1 MKKKIVSLLMLT
13 LLLISALGST
23 LIINPSLAK
32 ENENTLSNED
42 FTKTVNEKTVNSNT
56 QKSKDS
62 QASRG
67 TKEGWNFNDTNAWK
81 NFTYTNGDK
90 TRLIV
95 GLEEENPESLSE
107 LAEIAAKY
115 QAEIVNTISIR
126 GRVKAAVVELSF
138 ASVAAF
144 AQDTKI
150 IELASYV
157 EPNMKVQTQWVPND
171 PYWTNQWGPQKIE
184 ADWAWNIT
192 TGSSEVL
199 VAIVD
204 TGIDYTHPDLAA
216 NYAPLGFD
224 WVNMDADPKDDFGHG
239 THCAGIVAAVL
250 NNSIGVAGLAQVR
263 IMSEKVLSSGGY
275 GYADWVANGIIHATE
290 SGADIISM
298 SLGGYGD
305 SELVHSAVKYA
316 YDSGVLIVAAAGND
330 NTNMKSYPAGYDEVI
345 AVAATDQY
353 DNKAYFSNWGDWIE
367 LAAPGV
373 DIYSTMPTYWVTMN
387 DYGFPINY
395 AYASGTSMACPH
407 VSGLAALV
415 LSLHPEKSRDWLRL
429 WLRYTADDLGSPGFD
444 VYYGYG
450 RINARKA
457 VEQTPPEH
465 ELIAYAW
472 QTPPYV
478 KPGTSETINAT
489 ILNFGEYNETDVVAQ
504 LFANDTLVNSTVIDF
519 LASGNATTI
528 TLTWSPVIEGLYNVT
543 LYITPVQG
551 ETSVDNNMLSKS
563 IYVGTPVKAV
573 VLHSAGNV
581 YGEIITNW
589 QVLSSEWYLFGDKMV
604 YVDYITLNKEGITY
618 EDITATEADV
628 LIISCAY
635 DPYSGWQFTDA
646 EIEAIALYIH
656 EGHGLIVTAGTLYY
670 AVPNNNKLARLIGIN
685 ENITYD
691 AVGTDLLH
699 LLNTTHPLFKN
710 VPNPFVFAYVGT
722 AIPSDGRWDSNE
734 LIEGKYLA
742 LGHYQESAI
751 VTYKGLVYISPWLEI
766 IPAYY
771 RHHLQLLYNAI
782 LWSRYPKPEHELT
795 VSLET
800 PKHLKP
806 NESTLLNATVSNK
819 GLNNETNVELQLIID
834 GALANSVTIPELL
847 AGSSYTLSYL
857 WTPTTQGMYNITAY
871 APPVLGEELTTNN
884 LAKRSVIVLFIAVK
898 NVLVY
903 TDDYYFTPSLRYTI
917 VALDNLGINYT
928 HYADDP
934 WGFGVALTS
943 QPWDLVIVDHCN
955 YYALGSYWTEIE
967 EYVRNG
973 GFLVLSTFD
982 IDGSNS
988 EPTTLWNTLWVQWVS
1003 DMWSPESVY
1012 RWDPSHSIF
1021 TFPNTVGDLTSY
1033 IEGYADDGDHVIAT
1047 TGTSIAGFTMSPTEG
1062 YAAIVVGNTYPTVL
1076 FTYILDEFRYDQD
1089 DDGKLDAIELWE
1101 NAIFYLAKGYEHD
1114 LAVSLDVPKV
1124 LELGDSTLLNAT
1136 VQNRGANNETDVEL
1150 QLFINDTVVDSLLI
1164 PELATDT
1171 SFTFSYS
1178 WIPTVEGG
1186 YNITVYARP
1195 VLGEEFTK
1203 NNVIG
1208 RSVEV
1213 KILPDIL
1220 IVADDD
1226 ASYKIRGTSLP
1237 EFEYALM
1244 FNGYE
1249 YFVWQESSMGRPPLE
1264 FLLKFKLVI
1273 WTCGDYWGWAVDS
1286 VDAET
1291 LEAYLAMGGN
1301 ILLEG
1306 EDIGYDHYMD
1316 SFMVNVAHAIY
1327 QVDNTGAYGL
1337 TVTDP
1342 THPVTQGLPTTF
1354 TWLQDPPYDD
1364 GVFPTNGGFEV
1375 IRYTDTLWTAV
1386 TVYDGTETGYGSVV
1400 YYAFP
1405 IYCLW
1410 QSERDTLI
1418 INSVGWL
1425 APSEHDLKVSLAA
1438 PTFLELGNSTL
1449 LNATVQNRGLNNE
1462 INIEFSLIINGTVVY
1477 STIIEE
1483 LPVGNS
1489 YSINYLWA
1497 PSETGSHNVTVYAS
1511 PVPGETNIANN
1522 VVTRWTHVFFYRR
1535 SYISHQWVGGGSS
1548 MGWHGDDM
1556 SWQYTLPFDFPFYE
1570 VNYKTIYISSNGLIT
1585 FTSPDA
1591 SPSNS
1596 VTDLSRKLAIAVA
1609 WDDWITNDP
1618 YDIYVWKNSTHV
1630 GIRWFVRAYGST
1642 TTANFEAIL
1651 SREGII
1657 QCNYA
1662 SCDGLVTATIG
1673 ISNGAGHIIAED
1685 ITNLDF
1691 IHTIIFSPYLSRHDV
1706 AVVDVVPSANEV
1718 RTGESVNI
1726 DVVVENQGNFTEDFT
1741 VTLYALEQL
1750 LSTSTAHT
1758 TLSGYPTIS
1767 VINPGPDGY
1776 PGEWTAGPP
1785 RYLGTSDFIFYSN
1798 ETSVGAMFFINVTVY
1813 DVERIKAWQIGII
1826 YDSSILE
1833 YVSAWRPSDHVFKP
1847 VEEMGWPLIAP
1858 PPADDYFN
1866 ATHKILK
1873 WGCTY
1878 LMPEGEEWSFNG
1890 TGQLSQIQFK
1900 IIKEVNETYP
1910 IANAWLSF
1918 DPEWTSL
1925 YQHPLGVITPQ
1936 MKSGYFEYSLPTA
1949 PPPPKYVIGI
1959 VTAYGLEPGERII
1972 LSFLWNTSDI
1982 MPGNYMLLA
1991 EATGVVYDED
2001 PEDNVYYDGIIVV
2014 VPGVVRDIAIIDIVV
2029 PSNKVYQGWVVN
2041 ITVTVANLGNATEN
2055 FTVTLYYDSVSVSTE
2070 TVYNLEPNASTQL
2083 IFSWNTTHVPYCH
2096 NYTIKAVASALSGEI
2111 DVDNNTLVYGSV
2123 KVKMMGDINGDE
2135 KVSMEDIMLT
2145 VDSFGSYPAH
2155 PRWLFDADLDQDGRI
2170 TMGDIVLVLLNFGS
2184 C

>member
-1 MKKKIVSLLMLT
+1 MEKKIVGFLMLI
-13 LLLISALGST
+13 LLLTST
-23 LIINPSLAK
+23 LDMAFIIKPSLAK
-32 ENENTLSNED
+32 ENESSPSNEN
-42 FTKTVNEKTVNSNT
+42 FIKKTNEKTVNSNS
-56 QKSKDS
+56 QKSKDPA
-62 QASRG
+62 ASRE
-67 TKEGWNFNDTNAWK
+67 TRDKWNFNETNLWK

-90 TRLIV
+90 NRLIV
-95 GLEEENPESLSE
+95 GLEDENSESLHE
-107 LAEIAAKY
+107 LENIAAKY
-115 QAEIVNTISIR
+115 QAEIVNTISI
-126 GRVKAAVVELSF
+126 GGEVKAAVVELSF

-144 AQDTKI
+144 AEDVKI
-150 IELASYV
+150 MELASYL

-192 TGSSEVL
+192 TGSATVL

-224 WVNMDADPKDDFGHG
+224 WVNMDADPRDDFGHG

-263 IMSEKVLSSGGY
+263 IMSEKVLDSGGY
-275 GYADWVANGIIHATE
+275 GYWDWVANGIIHATD

-305 SELVHSAVKYA
+305 SELVHEAVKYA
-316 YDSGVLIVAAAGND
+316 YDSGVLVVAAAGND

-387 DYGFPINY
+387 NYGFPMNY
-395 AYASGTSMACPH
+395 AYMSGTSMACPH

-415 LSLHPEKSRDWLRL
+415 RSLHPEKSRDWLRL
-429 WLRYTADDLGSPGFD
+429 WLRYAADDLGNPGFD

-457 VEQTPPEH
+457 VEQTPLEH

-478 KPGTSETINAT
+478 KPGTSGTINVT
-489 ILNFGEYNETDVVAQ
+489 ILNFGEYGETDIVTQ
-504 LFANDTLVNSTVIDF
+504 LLANDTVVDSTVIDF
-519 LASGNATTI
+519 LASGNATTA
-528 TLTWSPVIEGLYNVT
+528 TLSWSPLIEGSYNVT
-543 LYITPVQG
+543 VYILPALG
-551 ETSVDNNMLSKS
+551 ETSIENNMLSKV
-563 IYVGTPVKAV
+563 IYVGIPVKAV

-589 QVLSSEWYLFGDKMV
+589 QVLSNQWYLFGDKMV
-604 YVDYITLNKEGITY
+604 YVDYTTLNKEGITY
-618 EDITATEADV
+618 EDIAATEADV

-635 DPYSGWQFTDA
+635 DPYAGWQFTDT
-646 EIEAIALYIH
+646 EIEAITLYIY

-685 ENITYD
+685 ENITCSV
-691 AVGTDLLH
+691 AGTDLLH

-710 VPNPFVFAYVGT
+710 VPNPLVFTYVGT

-734 LIEGKYLA
+734 LVKGKYLA

-771 RHHLQLLYNAI
+771 HHHLQLLYNAI

-819 GLNNETNVELQLIID
+819 GLNNETNVELQLFID
-834 GALANSVTIPELL
+834 GSLVDSVTIPELL
-847 AGSSYTLSYL
+847 VGSSYAISYL
-857 WTPTTQGMYNITAY
+857 WTPTAQGMYNITAY
-871 APPVLGEELTTNN
+871 APPIPGEELAKNN
-884 LAKRSVIVLFIAVK
+884 LDKKSVMVLLISVRS
-898 NVLVY
+898 VLVY
-903 TDDYYFTPSLRYTI
+903 TDDYYVTPSLRYAI

-943 QPWDLVIVDHCN
+943 QAWDLVVVDHCN
-955 YYALGSYWTEIE
+955 YYTLGSYWTEIE
-967 EYVRNG
+967 EYVHNG
-973 GFLVLSTFD
+973 GLLVLSTFD

-988 EPTTLWNTLWVQWVS
+988 EPTTLWNTLGVQWFS
-1003 DMWSPESVY
+1003 DMWSPEPVY

-1033 IEGYADDGDHVIAT
+1033 IEGYADDGDHVATT

-1076 FTYILDEFRYDQD
+1076 FNYILDEFRYDQD

-1101 NAIFYLAKGYEHD
+1101 NAIVYLGRGYAHD
-1114 LAVSLDVPKV
+1114 LAVSLDVPKF
-1124 LELGDSTLLNAT
+1124 LELGDSVLLNAT
-1136 VQNRGANNETDVEL
+1136 VRNRGTNNETDVEL
-1150 QLFINDTVVDSLLI
+1150 QLLINDVVVKSVLI
-1164 PELATDT
+1164 SELVTDQ
-1171 SFTFSYS
+1171 SFTFSYT
-1178 WIPTVEGG
+1178 WIPSVEGI
-1186 YNITVYARP
+1186 YNVTVYTPP
-1195 VLGEEFTK
+1195 VLGEELTK
-1203 NNVIG
+1203 NNVIS
-1208 RSVEV
+1208 RIVEV

-1226 ASYKIRGTSLP
+1226 ALNKIRGTSLP
-1237 EFEYALM
+1237 EFEYALAP
-1244 FNGYE
+1244 NGYE
-1249 YFVWQESSMGRPPLE
+1249 YFVWQESIMGRPPLE

-1273 WTCGDYWGWAVDS
+1273 WTCGDCWGWAIDS
-1286 VDAET
+1286 TDAET

-1306 EDIGYDHYMD
+1306 EDIGYDHRVD
-1316 SFMVNVAHAIY
+1316 RFMVNVAHAIY

-1364 GVFPTNGGFEV
+1364 GVIPTNGGFEV
-1375 IRYTDTLWTAV
+1375 VRYTDTLWTAV
-1386 TVYDGTETGYGSVV
+1386 TVFDAAETGYGSVV

-1405 IYCLW
+1405 VYCLW

-1418 INSVGWL
+1418 INSVSWL
-1425 APSEHDLKVSLAA
+1425 TPSEHDLKVSLIA
-1438 PTFLELGNSTL
+1438 PAFLELGNSTL

-1462 INIEFSLIINGTVVY
+1462 INVEFSILINNTVAH
-1477 STIIEE
+1477 STIIDE
-1483 LPVGNS
+1483 LLAGNS
-1489 YSINYLWA
+1489 HSINYLWT
-1497 PSETGSHNVTVYAS
+1497 PSETGTYNVTAYAS
-1511 PVPGETNIANN
+1511 PVPEEANIANN
-1522 VVTRWTHVFFYRR
+1522 IVTRWIRVFFYRR
-1535 SYISHQWVGGGSS
+1535 SYIPHQWIGGGNS

-1556 SWQYTLPFDFPFYE
+1556 SWRYTLPFDFPFYK

-1585 FTSPDA
+1585 FTDPDP

-1596 VTDLSRKLAIAVA
+1596 ITDLARKSAIAVA

-1618 YDIYVWKNSTHV
+1618 YDIYIWENSTHV
-1630 GIRWFVRAYGST
+1630 GIRWFVRAYSST
-1642 TTANFEAIL
+1642 TTANFEVIL
-1651 SREGII
+1651 RRDGLIR
-1657 QCNYA
+1657 CNYA
-1662 SCDGLVTATIG
+1662 SCDGLVTTTIG

-1685 ITNLDF
+1685 TTTLDF
-1691 IHTIIFSPYLSRHDV
+1691 INTIVFSPYLSGHDV
-1706 AVVDVVPSANEV
+1706 AVVDVAPSANEV
-1718 RTGESVNI
+1718 RVGDSVNI
-1726 DVVVENQGNFTEDFT
+1726 DVVVENQGNFTKDFT

-1750 LSTSTAHT
+1750 PLTSTAYT
-1758 TLSGYPTIS
+1758 IRSGYPTVS

-1776 PGEWTAGPP
+1776 PSKWTAGLP
-1785 RYLGTSDFIFYSN
+1785 RYLGTYDFIFYSN
-1798 ETSVGAMFFINVTVY
+1798 ETSVDATFFINVTVQ
-1813 DVERIKAWQIGII
+1813 DIECMRAWGIGIL
-1826 YDSSILE
+1826 YDYSVLG

-1847 VEEMGWPLIAP
+1847 VEAMGGIIIAP
-1858 PPADDYFN
+1858 PPTDDHFN
-1866 ATHKILK
+1866 ATHRILK
-1873 WGCTY
+1873 WGCAY
-1878 LMPEGEEWSFNG
+1878 ILPEGEEWSFNG

-1900 IIKEVNETYP
+1900 IIKEVNETNP
-1910 IANAWLSF
+1910 KAITWLSF

-1925 YQHPLGVITPQ
+1925 YQHPSGEIKPQ
-1936 MKSGYFEYSLPTA
+1936 MKPGYFEYSLPTA
-1949 PPPPKYVIGI
+1949 PPPIKYLIGT
-1959 VTAYGLEPGERII
+1959 VTVYGLAPGERRT
-1972 LSFLWNTSDI
+1972 LSFLWDTSDVV
-1982 MPGNYMLLA
+1982 PRNYTILA
-1991 EATGVVYDED
+1991 EATGVIDDED
-2001 PEDNVYYDGIIVV
+2001 PEDNVYYDGVITV
-2014 VPGVVRDIAIIDIVV
+2014 VPDVIRDVATIDVAV
-2029 PSNKVYQGWVVN
+2029 QSDRVYQGWIVSIN
-2041 ITVTVANLGNATEN
+2041 VTVANLGNATET
-2055 FTVTLYYDSVSVSTE
+2055 FTVTLYYDNITIATE
-2070 TVYNLEPNASTQL
+2070 TVYNLEPNASIQ
-2083 IFSWNTTHVPYCH
+2083 INFCWNTADVPYCH
-2096 NYTIKAVASALSGEI
+2096 SYTIKAVASTLSGEVN
-2111 DVDNNTLVYGSV
+2111 VDNNVFVYGLV
-2123 KVKMMGDINGDE
+2123 KVKMMGDVNGDG
-2135 KVSMEDIMLT
+2135 KVSMEDILLT
-2145 VDSFGSYPAH
+2145 VGSFGSYPAH
-2155 PRWLFDADLDQDGRI
+2155 PRWLFDADLDQDERI
-2170 TMGDIVLVLLNFGS
+2170 TMSDIVLVLLNFGS